1 MISSIQDSRSASQRP
16 RTGSD
21 VHGGPGHLAA
31 HRILVSDGET
41 RSALSIVR
49 SLGRSGANEIHVC
62 SPRGR
67 SLAGASRYARQD
79 HAVGDPLRQPASF
92 ARQVAAVARRLSA
105 TVVIPVSEAALLA
118 VLAVP
123 ELFDGVVIPF
133 ASEEAFRRVSNK
145 ALVLDAARC
154 LDIATPAQR
163 HLATRGE
170 LEHVLDCGQLR
181 FPLVI
186 KPARSV
192 SYGSGGGSKVGV
204 RYAANER
211 ELIGAIAQYR
221 DEVFPLLLQQRI
233 VGPGTG
239 VFLLR
244 WDGET
249 VAAFSHR
256 RLREKPPSGG
266 VSVYSESVP
275 LDAALLARSEAL
287 LEHFDWRGVAMVEYK
302 LDAATGIPYLMEI
315 NGRFWGSLQ
324 LAISA
329 GVDFPSLL
337 IAAAMGERP
346 APRMTYRLGM
356 RNRWWWGDVDHVLA
370 RLRHSDEALGLPP
383 GSPSRA
389 RAVLEFLRWRATDHN
404 EVLAWSDPGPFL
416 HETARWLKAP

>member
-1 MISSIQDSRSASQRP
+1 MILSIPVSGSASQRP
-16 RTGSD
+16 YAGS
-21 VHGGPGHLAA
+21 GGQPEGGHPPA

-92 ARQVAAVARRLSA
+92 ARQVAAIARRLSA

-123 ELFDGVVIPF
+123 ELFDGMLIPF
-133 ASEEAFRRVSNK
+133 VSEEVFRRVSNK
-145 ALVLDAARC
+145 ALVLDAARS

-163 HLATRGE
+163 DLATRGE
-170 LEHVLDCGQLR
+170 LEEVLDRGQLR

-211 ELIGAIAQYR
+211 ELIDAVAQYR
-221 DEVFPLLLQQRI
+221 DEAFPLLLQQRI

-287 LEHFDWRGVAMVEYK
+287 LEHFDWRGVAMIEYK
-302 LDAATGIPYLMEI
+302 LDAATGTPYLMEI

-346 APRMTYRLGM
+346 TPRRTYRLGV

-383 GSPSRA
+383 GSPGRA
-389 RAVLEFLRWRATDHN
+389 RAVLDFLRWRATDHN
-404 EVLAWSDPGPFL
+404 EIFAWSDPGPFL
-416 HETARWLKAP
+416 HETRRWL